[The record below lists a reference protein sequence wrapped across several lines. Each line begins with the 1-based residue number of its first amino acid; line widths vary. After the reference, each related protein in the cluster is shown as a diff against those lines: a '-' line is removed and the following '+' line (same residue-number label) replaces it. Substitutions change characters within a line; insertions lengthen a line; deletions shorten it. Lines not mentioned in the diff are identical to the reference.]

1 MARATRDRISVDLRG
16 LKAALRERAQLAG
29 VSPSELVRSVL
40 ADALGQA
47 NGIHAERSATGLRG
61 GEGDRAR
68 LCLRMSCHQAEATLQ
83 AARGAGMNPGD
94 FVGGLVEKV
103 PVLSTGGGR
112 AEHVAALFRSSAEL
126 STLSRNIHRLTALL
140 SQADVE
146 AARPYRE
153 MLDTMADD
161 VRSHLEMAA
170 RVLADLQRSRRHDDK
185 SAPLAR

>member
-16 LKAALRERAQLAG
+16 LKAALLERAQVAG
-29 VSPSELVRSVL
+29 VSPSELVRTVL
-40 ADALGQA
+40 TDALGQA
-47 NGIHAERSATGLRG
+47 KEVHATRSTKRLRPC
-61 GEGDRAR
+61 EGDRTR
-68 LCLRMSCHQAEATLQ
+68 LCLRMSRHQAEATLQ
-83 AARGAGMNPGD
+83 AARSAGMNPGD

-140 SQADVE
+140 RQAEVE

-153 MLDTMADD
+153 MLDTVADD

-170 RVLADLQRSRRHDDK
+170 RVLADLQRPLRHDDQ
-185 SAPLAR
+185 SAPLVR